1 VSLEKNTGSA
11 ERKCFNHPEMMFDV
25 AGGSIQPWNQ
35 GGSISIRPKKQPL
48 MRAPLRGGKIT
59 RSAFGNRFNPFF
71 MIVGFLEFK
80 LSPTFNVRGCFD
92 RIGEFTAYLF
102 AQ

>member
-1 VSLEKNTGSA
+1 
-11 ERKCFNHPEMMFDV
+11 
-25 AGGSIQPWNQ
+25 
-35 GGSISIRPKKQPL
+35 
-48 MRAPLRGGKIT
+48 MRAPLRGGKVT